1 MTITSTSRIRPS
13 HLRLQGLLHLQ
24 LLLFPHKH
32 SMACPSYLHNP
43 QCTPQSQAAPPASLR
58 LVWPCLRSPASRTP
72 AHLTVRLRFHSLH
85 RYRRRIHLRLCIHVH
100 LRRMVVRRLPLRR
113 VTPSPTPRV
122 MRWDLEWLG
131 ARHQHQHRLFSPR
144 ILRSHLRHSKENI
157 SYLHQHRLNPI
168 RRSRIRQRLSVP
180 SHQSRPWQAARLEIP
195 LGAHQCPTQR

>member
-43 QCTPQSQAAPPASLR
+43 QCTPQSQAAPPAS
-58 LVWPCLRSPASRTP
+58 RTP
-72 AHLTVRLRFHSLH
+72 AHLTVRLRFHSRH
-85 RYRRRIHLRLCIHVH
+85 RYRLCLHPRLCIHVH
-100 LRRMVVRRLPLRR
+100 LRWMVVRRLPLRR
-113 VTPSPTPRV
+113 VTPSPTSRV

-157 SYLHQHRLNPI
+157 SCLHQHRLNSI
-168 RRSRIRQRLSVP
+168 RWSRIRQRLSVP
-180 SHQSRPWQAARLEIP
+180 SHQPRPWQATRLEIP